1 MDFLFL
7 RGLEFIMDSS
17 ASHERT
23 SNIRR
28 SLGGQDEETIT
39 SSVIAFQFDSTK
51 LSHPS
56 TYLLI
61 WLALC

>member
-39 SSVIAFQFDSTK
+39 SSVIAFQFDST
-51 LSHPS
+51 
-56 TYLLI
+56 
-61 WLALC
+61 